1 MDHPILHRDALAK
14 NAAASRKKSRSVVTL
29 ANNKVCGM
37 LTDKPAPTD
46 VVTDTTPKD
55 KLVPALKASVDY
67 CNAAF
72 GQLQDSQL
80 GDTITYLGGVK
91 KPRARALM
99 EVVADVED
107 HYSQMASYLRM
118 NGMVPPSV
126 KPKK

>member
-1 MDHPILHRDALAK
+1 MRVAVRAGVVCLLAAGSAAWAQESA
-14 NAAASRKKSRSVVTL
+14 NPVVTSAIEIVGRQGPYMIAAAEAMPAEKYGYHPTADQWTFGKIVSHVTL

-72 GQLQDSQL
+72 
-80 GDTITYLGGVK
+80 
-91 KPRARALM
+91 
-99 EVVADVED
+99 
-107 HYSQMASYLRM
+107 
-118 NGMVPPSV
+118 
-126 KPKK
+126 